1 MWCPSVSLSVWANA
15 WLAGH
20 AAPDDVLDALSAWA
34 PIHSVTAYDA
44 VAAGRTGLPWPDV
57 DAAGAMSLLQT
68 VRTAAGRRGD
78 GPPPSGPAIALA
90 LPVPG
95 DVRGLPAG
103 TQFQRDALD
112 AGEAIVVRPPTG
124 EAIGLVPE
132 FECSDDD
139 EDETQLPE
147 ITVLSW
153 SVYSLPGTLSP
164 EHLAP
169 EHLDLGD
176 AEHAL
181 RSTVRSATEALVNLQ
196 PAPGCA
202 NPRVLVEELLQAG
215 GLHRVP
221 DHAPDRALR
230 VLATAAHVDA
240 IIAVSSGPTPI
251 AMLSTADE
259 RIADAA
265 MRPLATVVRAARTA
279 AVTSILQSAWH

>member
-20 AAPDDVLDALSAWA
+20 AAPDDVLDALSIWA

-78 GPPPSGPAIALA
+78 GPPPSGPAIGLT

-112 AGEAIVVRPPTG
+112 VGEAIVVRPPAG

-132 FECSDDD
+132 FECRDD
-139 EDETQLPE
+139 EDENPAPE

-153 SVYSLPGTLSP
+153 SVYSLPDTP
-164 EHLAP
+164 AP
-169 EHLDLGD
+169 DHLDLGD

-181 RSTVRSATEALVNLQ
+181 RSTVRSAAEALGNLQ
-196 PAPGCA
+196 TAPGCE

-240 IIAVSSGPTPI
+240 IITVSSGPTPI
-251 AMLSTADE
+251 AMQNTSEE

-279 AVTSILQSAWH
+279 AVSAILQSAWH

>member
-20 AAPDDVLDALSAWA
+20 AAPDDVLDALSIWA

-68 VRTAAGRRGD
+68 VRTAAGLRGD
-78 GPPPSGPAIALA
+78 GPPPSGPAIGLA
-90 LPVPG
+90 LPIPG

-112 AGEAIVVRPPTG
+112 VGEAIVVRPPAG

-132 FECSDDD
+132 FQCLDD
-139 EDETQLPE
+139 EDENPAPE

-153 SVYSLPGTLSP
+153 SVYSLPDTP
-164 EHLAP
+164 AP
-169 EHLDLGD
+169 DHLDLGD

-181 RSTVRSATEALVNLQ
+181 RSTVRSAAEALGNLQ
-196 PAPGCA
+196 PAPGCE

-240 IIAVSSGPTPI
+240 IIAVSSGPTPL
-251 AMLSTADE
+251 AMQSTSEE

-279 AVTSILQSAWH
+279 AVSAILQSAWH

>member
-20 AAPDDVLDALSAWA
+20 AAPDDVLDALSIWA

-78 GPPPSGPAIALA
+78 GPPPSWPAIGLT

-112 AGEAIVVRPPTG
+112 VGEAIVVRPPAG

-132 FECSDDD
+132 FECRDD
-139 EDETQLPE
+139 EDENPAPE

-153 SVYSLPGTLSP
+153 SVYSLPDTP
-164 EHLAP
+164 AP
-169 EHLDLGD
+169 DHLDLGD

-181 RSTVRSATEALVNLQ
+181 RSTVRSAAEALGNLQ
-196 PAPGCA
+196 PAPGCE

-240 IIAVSSGPTPI
+240 IITVSSGPTPI
-251 AMLSTADE
+251 AMQSTSEE

-279 AVTSILQSAWH
+279 AVSAILQSAWH

>member
-20 AAPDDVLDALSAWA
+20 AAPDDVLDALSIWA

-78 GPPPSGPAIALA
+78 GPPPSGPAIGLT

-112 AGEAIVVRPPTG
+112 VGEAIVVRPPAG

-132 FECSDDD
+132 FECRDD
-139 EDETQLPE
+139 EDENPAPE

-153 SVYSLPGTLSP
+153 SVYSLPDT
-164 EHLAP
+164 HAP
-169 EHLDLGD
+169 DHLDLGD

-181 RSTVRSATEALVNLQ
+181 RSTVRSAAEALGNLQ
-196 PAPGCA
+196 PAPGCE

-240 IIAVSSGPTPI
+240 IITVSSGPTPI
-251 AMLSTADE
+251 AMQSTSEE

-279 AVTSILQSAWH
+279 AVSAILQSAWH

>member
-20 AAPDDVLDALSAWA
+20 AAPDDVLDALSIWA

-78 GPPPSGPAIALA
+78 GPPPSGPAIGLT

-112 AGEAIVVRPPTG
+112 VGEAIVVRPQAG

-132 FECSDDD
+132 FECRDD
-139 EDETQLPE
+139 EDENPAPE

-153 SVYSLPGTLSP
+153 SVYSLPDTP
-164 EHLAP
+164 AP
-169 EHLDLGD
+169 DHLDLGD

-181 RSTVRSATEALVNLQ
+181 RSTVRSAAEALGNLQ
-196 PAPGCA
+196 PAPGCE

-240 IIAVSSGPTPI
+240 IITVSSGPTPI
-251 AMLSTADE
+251 AMQSTSEE

-279 AVTSILQSAWH
+279 AVSAILQSA

>member
-20 AAPDDVLDALSAWA
+20 AAPDDVLDALSIWA

-78 GPPPSGPAIALA
+78 GPPPSGPAIGLT
-90 LPVPG
+90 LPVTG

-112 AGEAIVVRPPTG
+112 VGEAIVVRPPAG

-132 FECSDDD
+132 FECRDD
-139 EDETQLPE
+139 EDENPAPE

-153 SVYSLPGTLSP
+153 SVYSLPDTP
-164 EHLAP
+164 AP
-169 EHLDLGD
+169 DHLDLGD

-181 RSTVRSATEALVNLQ
+181 RSTVRSAAEALGNLQ
-196 PAPGCA
+196 PAPGCE

-240 IIAVSSGPTPI
+240 IITVSSGPTPI
-251 AMLSTADE
+251 AMQSTSEE

-279 AVTSILQSAWH
+279 AVSAILQSAWH

>member
-20 AAPDDVLDALSAWA
+20 AAPDDVLDALSIWA

-68 VRTAAGRRGD
+68 VRTVAGRRGD
-78 GPPPSGPAIALA
+78 GPPPSGPSIGLA

-112 AGEAIVVRPPTG
+112 VGEAIVVRPPVG

-132 FECSDDD
+132 FECRDD
-139 EDETQLPE
+139 EDENPAPE

-153 SVYSLPGTLSP
+153 SVYSLPDTP
-164 EHLAP
+164 AP
-169 EHLDLGD
+169 DHLDLGD

-181 RSTVRSATEALVNLQ
+181 RSTVRSAAEALGNLQ
-196 PAPGCA
+196 PAPGCE

-251 AMLSTADE
+251 AMQSTSEE

-279 AVTSILQSAWH
+279 AVSAILQSAWH

>member
-20 AAPDDVLDALSAWA
+20 AAPDDVLDALSIWA

-78 GPPPSGPAIALA
+78 GPPPSGPVIGLA

-112 AGEAIVVRPPTG
+112 VGEAIVVRPPAG

-132 FECSDDD
+132 FECRDD
-139 EDETQLPE
+139 EDETPAPV

-153 SVYSLPGTLSP
+153 SVYSLPDTP
-164 EHLAP
+164 AP

-181 RSTVRSATEALVNLQ
+181 RSTVRSAAEALGNLQ
-196 PAPGCA
+196 PAPGCE
-202 NPRVLVEELLQAG
+202 NPRVLVEELLQAS

-251 AMLSTADE
+251 AMQSTSEE

-279 AVTSILQSAWH
+279 AVSAILQSAWH

>member
-20 AAPDDVLDALSAWA
+20 AAPDDVLDALSIWA

-78 GPPPSGPAIALA
+78 GPPPSGPAIGLA

-112 AGEAIVVRPPTG
+112 VGEAIVVRPSAG

-132 FECSDDD
+132 FECRDD
-139 EDETQLPE
+139 EDENPAPE

-153 SVYSLPGTLSP
+153 SVYSLPDTP
-164 EHLAP
+164 AP
-169 EHLDLGD
+169 DHLDLGD

-181 RSTVRSATEALVNLQ
+181 RSTVRSAAEALGNLQ
-196 PAPGCA
+196 PAPGCE

-251 AMLSTADE
+251 AMQSTSEE

-279 AVTSILQSAWH
+279 AVSAILQSAWH

>member
-20 AAPDDVLDALSAWA
+20 AAPDDVLDALSIWA

-68 VRTAAGRRGD
+68 VRTAVGRRGD
-78 GPPPSGPAIALA
+78 GPPPSGPAIGLA

-112 AGEAIVVRPPTG
+112 VGEAIVVRPSAG

-132 FECSDDD
+132 FECRDD
-139 EDETQLPE
+139 EDENPAPE

-153 SVYSLPGTLSP
+153 SVYSLPDTP
-164 EHLAP
+164 AP
-169 EHLDLGD
+169 DHLDLGD

-181 RSTVRSATEALVNLQ
+181 RSTVRSAAEALGNLQ
-196 PAPGCA
+196 PAPGCE

-251 AMLSTADE
+251 AMQSTSEE

-279 AVTSILQSAWH
+279 AVSAILQSAWH

>member
-20 AAPDDVLDALSAWA
+20 AAPDDVLDALSVWA

-57 DAAGAMSLLQT
+57 DLAGTMSLLQT
-68 VRTAAGRRGD
+68 VRTAAGHRGD
-78 GPPPSGPAIALA
+78 GPPPSGPAIGLA

-112 AGEAIVVRPPTG
+112 VGEAIVVRPPAG

-132 FECSDDD
+132 FECRDD
-139 EDETQLPE
+139 EDGTQAAE

-153 SVYSLPGTLSP
+153 SVYSLPDTP
-164 EHLAP
+164 AP
-169 EHLDLGD
+169 DHLDLGD

-181 RSTVRSATEALVNLQ
+181 RSTVRSAAEALGNLQ
-196 PAPGCA
+196 PAPGCE

-215 GLHRVP
+215 GLHRAP

-240 IIAVSSGPTPI
+240 IITVSSGPSPI
-251 AMLSTADE
+251 AMQSTSEE
-259 RIADAA
+259 RIAEAA

-279 AVTSILQSAWH
+279 AVSAILQSAWH

>member
-20 AAPDDVLDALSAWA
+20 AAPDDVLDALSIWA

-68 VRTAAGRRGD
+68 VSTAAGRRGD
-78 GPPPSGPAIALA
+78 GPPPSGPAIGLT

-112 AGEAIVVRPPTG
+112 VGEAIVVRPPAG

-132 FECSDDD
+132 FECRDD
-139 EDETQLPE
+139 EDENPAPE

-153 SVYSLPGTLSP
+153 SVYSLPDTP
-164 EHLAP
+164 AP
-169 EHLDLGD
+169 DHLDLGD

-181 RSTVRSATEALVNLQ
+181 RSTVRSAAEALGNLQ
-196 PAPGCA
+196 PAPGCE

-240 IIAVSSGPTPI
+240 IITVSSGPTPI
-251 AMLSTADE
+251 AMQSTSEE

-279 AVTSILQSAWH
+279 AVSAILQSAWH

>member
-20 AAPDDVLDALSAWA
+20 AAPDDVLDALSIWA

-78 GPPPSGPAIALA
+78 GPPPSGLAIGLT

-112 AGEAIVVRPPTG
+112 VGEAIVVRPPAG

-132 FECSDDD
+132 FECRDD
-139 EDETQLPE
+139 EDENPAPE

-153 SVYSLPGTLSP
+153 SVYSLPDTP
-164 EHLAP
+164 AP
-169 EHLDLGD
+169 DHLDLGD

-181 RSTVRSATEALVNLQ
+181 RSTVRSAAEALGNLQ
-196 PAPGCA
+196 PAPGCE

-240 IIAVSSGPTPI
+240 IITVSSGPTPI
-251 AMLSTADE
+251 AMQSTSEE

-279 AVTSILQSAWH
+279 AVSAILQSAWH